1 MPQLYCRPHVKT
13 ITPDMRFVVRTHLGV
28 NTGARKFARG
38 EEFPASA
45 LPWPWVKLIYEQMK
59 IDLMPEPAAGLPAQA
74 DVPAA
79 DDGGNPEEVVPQAPP
94 AKKFVPPFASKKG
107 KR

>member
-13 ITPDMRFVVRTHLGV
+13 ITPDMRFVVRSHNGV

-45 LPWPWVKLIYEQMK
+45 LSWPWVKLIYEQMK
-59 IDLMPEPAAGLPAQA
+59 IDLMPEPAAVQA
-74 DVPAA
+74 PQP
-79 DDGGNPEEVVPQAPP
+79 DDDNPEEVVLQAPP
-94 AKKFVPPFASKKG
+94 ARKFVPPFASKKG